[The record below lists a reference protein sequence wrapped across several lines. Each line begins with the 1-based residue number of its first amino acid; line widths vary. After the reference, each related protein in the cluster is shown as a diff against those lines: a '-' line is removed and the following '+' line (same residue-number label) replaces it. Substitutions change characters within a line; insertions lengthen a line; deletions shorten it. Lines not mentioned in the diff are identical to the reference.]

1 MKARKVLT
9 IALMIL
15 VIAGT
20 VFAAGQQEGKEGRMK
35 VLGVSL
41 PTPDHGWVGAVVANA
56 QDQVR
61 DMGVTARIVTAHDVN
76 KQASDIEDL
85 IAMGVD
91 AIVMLPVDGSPLT
104 PAAQRVMEAGIPLV
118 VFDREIDTEDYSVTI
133 KGDNYGIG
141 VNAAKYLVDV
151 LNSKGKVF
159 MLSGIPCSVTTLRD
173 KGFKD
178 TIEGTELEVVGLQD
192 GGYQRGKG
200 YQVMQNA
207 LTAHPQID
215 AVFAIDDEMALGA
228 LQAIKEAGRTDV
240 KYLTAA
246 GGAKE
251 FYETITSEKNIEL
264 STFLYSPL
272 MIKEAVKIGVD
283 LMNGGAV
290 KEKMI
295 VIPADG
301 VGRAN
306 VSDYYDEYSNY

>member
-1 MKARKVLT
+1 MKIKKALIVALVL
-9 IALMIL
+9 M
-15 VIAGT
+15 VCAGT
-20 VFAAGQQEGKEGRMK
+20 VFAAGQQEGTEGGMK

-104 PAAQRVMEAGIPLV
+104 PSAQRVMEAGIPLV
-118 VFDREIDTEDYSVTI
+118 VFDREIDTDDYSVTL

-141 VNAAKYLVDV
+141 VNAAKYLIEE
-151 LNSKGKVF
+151 LNGSGKVF

-173 KGFKD
+173 NGFKE
-178 TIEGTELEVVGLQD
+178 TVEGTNIEIVGLQD
-192 GGYQRGKG
+192 GGFQRAKG

-215 AVFAIDDEMALGA
+215 AVFSIDDEMALGA

-251 FYETITSEKNIEL
+251 FYETITAEASIDMT
-264 STFLYSPL
+264 TFLYSPL
-272 MIKEAVKIGVD
+272 MIKDAVKIGVD
-283 LMNGGAV
+283 LMNGGDV
-290 KEKMI
+290 KDSMV

-301 VGRAN
+301 VGKSN
-306 VSDYYDEYSNY
+306 VADYYDEYSNY